1 MFKTAKQ
8 TAEKIEGL
16 EAQIVD
22 LESQIT
28 TLTESAEATK
38 NADIDSVQS
47 IASLNET
54 ITAHEATLKENAE
67 TISAQELTIAEAN
80 TKLESFDSE
89 VEAKAQLSI
98 ASLGFKGEIPET
110 NPEESSESVYNEY
123 RKLQAKNPAQAA
135 KFWQKNKATILN
147 K

>member
-67 TISAQELTIAEAN
+67 TIGAQELTITEAN
-80 TKLESFDSE
+80 TKLSTFDSE
-89 VEAKAQLSI
+89 VEAKTQLSI
-98 ASLGFKGEIPET
+98 ASLGFKGEIPEAKEDDNKEAIT
-110 NPEESSESVYNEY
+110 RADFDAMSHIEKNDFLSKGG
-123 RKLQAKNPAQAA
+123 KLK
-135 KFWQKNKATILN
+135 
-147 K
+147 